1 MKLCMIGCGNFARQ
15 FHGPAQQ
22 RCAAQDPELELAA
35 CCDVD
40 ANRARDYG
48 RAFGYARHYT
58 ELLAMLTAE
67 RPDAVVL
74 AVPPEITSTAASL
87 VLARGFPLL
96 LEKPPGI
103 FPAQLAGLIEAA
115 DQGRARAQVGF
126 NRRFMPVMRR
136 AREILDGAFGPTPV
150 GRIDYE
156 MLRFDRW
163 DRDFSTTAVHAID
176 AAHFLAGSPFRTA
189 RLDYQPLVRE
199 GREAAGV
206 AIELECASGTRV
218 RIGIQPVA
226 GCNSESAKIHAV
238 GQSLAIKI
246 PFPGKSMG
254 DGTVE
259 HWRGDELVASF
270 SDAGGDALE
279 KMGIL
284 GETKAFLNAVR
295 SGAMLSP
302 GLRDCHQQVSLM
314 EAIRLRQTE
323 PKFSQIW

>member
-15 FHGPAQQ
+15 FHGPVQQ
-22 RCAAQDPELELAA
+22 RCAAQDPELALAA

-48 RAFGYARHYT
+48 SAFGYPRHYT
-58 ELLAMLTAE
+58 DLPAMLAAE
-67 RPDAVVL
+67 QPDAVVL
-74 AVPPEITSTAASL
+74 AVPPEITCAAASQ

-96 LEKPPGI
+96 VEKPPGI
-103 FPAQLAGLIEAA
+103 SPEQLARLIDAA
-115 DQGRARAQVGF
+115 DQGGARVQVGF
-126 NRRFMPVMRR
+126 NRRYMPVMHR
-136 AREILDGAFGPTPV
+136 AREIIDGAFGPTPA

-176 AAHFLAGSPFRTA
+176 AVRFLAGSPFRTA
-189 RLDYQPLVRE
+189 RLDYQTLARA

-206 AIELECASGTRV
+206 SIELECVSGTRV
-218 RIGIQPVA
+218 RVEIQPVA
-226 GCNSESAKIHAV
+226 GCNSESVKIHTL
-238 GQSLAIKI
+238 GQSVAVKI
-246 PFPGKSMG
+246 PFPGKSMA

-270 SDAGGDALE
+270 SDAGGDGPE
-279 KMGIL
+279 KMGVL
-284 GETKAFLNAVR
+284 GETKAFLRAVR
-295 SGAMLSP
+295 SGAMPSP
-302 GLRDCHQQVSLM
+302 GLRECHQQVTLM

-323 PKFSQIW
+323 PEFPQIQ